1 MTVTRLT
8 PMEFF
13 CAVAAPL
20 VENRCYPVL
29 QVEVNNPDPTWPTIV
44 YSGLSPETDT
54 TLASGPF
61 TTGLSLR
68 YECRSDD
75 WQETIELS
83 AKCPSSNKW
92 DRCAV
97 RLSECFAHHFH
108 VMRRV
113 VDSANDVPRWSFV

>member
-83 AKCPSSNKW
+83 AKVLTAL
-92 DRCAV
+92 RRGG
-97 RLSECFAHHFH
+97 RL
-108 VMRRV
+108 RRIGAGHEEYNPDLEIYRRIQTV
-113 VDSANDVPRWSFV
+113 TLGR